1 MKKMKKIISLLLLV
15 LGSFL
20 VVGCNNGNTNGST
33 TKKNEEGYYE
43 GEIEVIIVDLGYGSE
58 WLERVVAEYEDMYP
72 GAKVNVEKSHSADGT
87 KAIIKST
94 ANTSDIVVSTGSL
107 AFEEKNGF
115 LVDLSSVL
123 NSKAEGENRT
133 IKEKM
138 TPSFRDY
145 FTNDKGEIYQM
156 PWQVG
161 YTGIAYNKDSLDS
174 LLGVGA
180 WSLPR
185 TTNELFEFG
194 DQIKTA
200 GGYPFSVTTSQS
212 YWELISSTWWAQY
225 EGIENYNNFWYGKYD
240 DNGTLELANTD
251 TKFEKLLAQ
260 NGRLRMYE
268 VLERIMKPA
277 NGYVHKNSDSMSYLE
292 SQIAFLGLGYGEDK
306 KKAPMLVIGDWIYN
320 EMISTIQRPEAD
332 SDIRFMAAPVISS
345 IVETLED
352 KNMSDETLRKVI
364 DAIDK
369 NETSYPSVSEN
380 DFNKIKQARK
390 MANVTGESHVIGVP
404 KIKSGEP
411 KRELINQFLTFLFSD
426 YAQEICVRNN
436 NGLAMPYGFDTTTLT
451 NLTPFAQSVNEVTGD
466 SEFIAVTRN
475 RLSPLVYGASFM
487 PLLGYAE
494 GAFFTSGETP
504 ETILRRL
511 NDIAR
516 NSKGQ
521 IMPLIK

>member
-1 MKKMKKIISLLLLV
+1 MKNFKRVFGLILLISGVFLLASCGKKEE
-15 LGSFL
+15 
-20 VVGCNNGNTNGST
+20 
-33 TKKNEEGYYE
+33 TKREKNEQGYYE
-43 GEIEVIIVDLGYGSE
+43 GSIEVIIVDLGYGSE
-58 WLERVVAEYEDMYP
+58 WLEKVVTEYEDIYP
-72 GAKVNVEKSHSADGT
+72 GAKVNIEKSHSADGT

-107 AFEEKNGF
+107 AFEEKNGY
-115 LVDLSSVL
+115 LVDLSQVL
-123 NSKAEGENRT
+123 NSKPEGETKT
-133 IKEKM
+133 IGEKM
-138 TPSFRDY
+138 TPSFKEY

-161 YTGIAYNKDSLDS
+161 YTGIAYNNDSLNT
-174 LLGVGA
+174 LLGEGT

-194 DQIKTA
+194 DKIKAA

-212 YWELISSTWWAQY
+212 YWELISYTWWAQY

-240 DNGTLELANTD
+240 NNGTIELANTD
-251 TKFEKLLAQ
+251 EKFETLLAQ
-260 NGRLRMYE
+260 KGRIRMYE

-277 NGYVHKNSDSMSYLE
+277 NGYVHKNADSMSYLE

-352 KNMSDETLRKVI
+352 KNMSDETLRNVI
-364 DAIDK
+364 DAVDRG
-369 NETSYPSVSEN
+369 ETSYPSVSEK

-404 KIKSGEP
+404 KIKSGAQ
-411 KRELINQFLTFLFSD
+411 KHELINQFLTFLFSN
-426 YAQEICVRNN
+426 YAQEICVQNN
-436 NGLAMPYGFDTTTLT
+436 RGLAMPYGFDTTTLT
-451 NLTPFAQSVNEVTGD
+451 NLTPFAKSVNELTGD
-466 SEFIAVTRN
+466 SEFIVVTRN

-494 GAFFTSGETP
+494 GAFFTSGDTP
-504 ETILRRL
+504 QAVMNRL
-511 NDIAR
+511 NEIAR